1 MKVGIHLLEYS
12 MQFEIERDTKR
23 FVFDSGLHGLRVN
36 GVEYVSGQ
44 DGVLIYDKTRDLRAD
59 EVELQMSTNTSTLIP
74 TLRIL
79 GIPYNGY
86 FDERP
91 VVESQNNITFY
102 WNVSKLAAFYNRFST
117 DELKYPDREPIIR
130 KAVDFLSSTSDS
142 LPLQDEFLAQVLEPC
157 KLLGF
162 YRGFPIFDSSVGF
175 AKLQSRLGIHID
187 PEEVMVST
195 PLDQY
200 EPDVYELAEL
210 LSKETGLSYSKKKN
224 RVIFPKKTE
233 LLKLLGIKL

>member
-1 MKVGIHLLEYS
+1 
-12 MQFEIERDTKR
+12 MQFEIEQDTKR
-23 FVFDSGLHGLRVN
+23 LIFDSDLHGLKVDD
-36 GVEYVSGQ
+36 VEYVSGQ
-44 DGVLIYDKTRDLRAD
+44 DGLLIYDKTRDLQSD
-59 EVELQMSTNTSTLIP
+59 KVELQMSTNTSTLIP
-74 TLRIL
+74 ALRIL
-79 GIPYNGY
+79 GIPYNSY

-102 WNVSKLAAFYNRFST
+102 WIASKLAAFYNQFST
-117 DELKYPDREPIIR
+117 DELGYADREPVIR

-142 LPLQDEFLAQVLEPC
+142 LPLQDEFLSQMLEPC

-162 YRGFPIFDSSVGF
+162 YQGFPIFDSSVGF

-187 PEEVMVST
+187 PEEVMIST
-195 PLDQY
+195 PLDRY

-210 LSKETGLSYSKKKN
+210 LSKETGLRYSKKKN
-224 RVIFPKKTE
+224 RVNFPKNPN